1 MPATP
6 PASPRDV
13 ADILEAIARR
23 LRSDPSF
30 LDEVVNRP
38 RAVVSRV
45 SVTAPANVEVTD
57 DGSPDFGAVDVL
69 VGDTHVT
76 VTAETANVD
85 PSSVHVSV
93 IDRHLILSVGHGPEE
108 RRRDVTLPV
117 DVDEELAAATFRN
130 GVLDVVLPIRRR
142 ASSNEARSRA

>member
-23 LRSDPSF
+23 MRSDPSF
-30 LDEVVNRP
+30 LDEFVNRP

-45 SVTAPANVEVTD
+45 SVTAPTNVEVTD
-57 DGSPDFGAVDVL
+57 DFTPDVGVVDVA

-85 PSSVHVSV
+85 PATLHVSV
-93 IDRHLILSVGHGPEE
+93 IDRHLIVSVGVGPDET
-108 RRRDVTLPV
+108 RRDVTLPV

-130 GVLDVVLPIRRR
+130 GVLDVVLPRRH
-142 ASSNEARSRA
+142 A